1 MDRIS
6 AAAAG
11 GASSGGSPPVSDKMP
26 MPLNP
31 HHNSN
36 HAENPFP
43 VMYPSGDP
51 YLHHQP
57 TSLGAPPSATP
68 ARKTSAPPPQ
78 TAAAAAMANELTLQQ
93 LRARAGNT
101 AFTNNNK
108 LLGGGG
114 AAAPLAAPPVGPPF
128 EAPPSPEKKVPQV
141 IPMNADKPTGLQMDE
156 FLPKKFSGLG
166 LNYNTAPAAAA
177 SDSSSS
183 SSSKYSSYKDYGGG
197 GELSESEV
205 TSSILKGHDG
215 MMAVL
220 TTRGRNMEIIQKMW
234 QSKDAKAAVDQAV
247 SLNDQAIMVDFL
259 SVISLRPSIWN
270 LDLCESLLPAI
281 GELLQSKYEMYI
293 NVGCGAAKLILKNF
307 ASVIK
312 SNIDSPVQTVGV
324 DISREER
331 HRKCMQCYKDL
342 VKIRSLIIK
351 RQSMQGKLGH
361 TFREL
366 AILMQ
371 YLD

>member
-1 MDRIS
+1 
-6 AAAAG
+6 
-11 GASSGGSPPVSDKMP
+11 
-26 MPLNP
+26 L
-31 HHNSN
+31 
-36 HAENPFP
+36 E
-43 VMYPSGDP
+43 
-51 YLHHQP
+51 
-57 TSLGAPPSATP
+57 
-68 ARKTSAPPPQ
+68 
-78 TAAAAAMANELTLQQ
+78 
-93 LRARAGNT
+93 
-101 AFTNNNK
+101 
-108 LLGGGG
+108 
-114 AAAPLAAPPVGPPF
+114 
-128 EAPPSPEKKVPQV
+128 V

-166 LNYNTAPAAAA
+166 LNYNTM
-177 SDSSSS
+177 DDGGG
-183 SSSKYSSYKDYGGG
+183 SKYSSYKNYSSGGG
-197 GELSESEV
+197 DLSETEV
-205 TSSILKGHDG
+205 TSSMLKGHDG

-220 TTRGRNMEIIQKMW
+220 TTRGRNMEIIQKLW

-270 LDLCESLLPAI
+270 LDLCESLLPTCN
-281 GELLQSKYEMYI
+281 ELLQSKYEMYI
-293 NVGCGAAKLILKNF
+293 NVGCGATKLILKNF

-342 VKIRSLIIK
+342 VKIRALIIK